1 MTLLVVGSIALDSVA
16 TPFGSTADAPGG
28 SAVFFAAAGCLL
40 HPVQVVGVI
49 GSDYPLG
56 VLKQLETRGVDLTG
70 VEQVQGESFR
80 WKAKYSYDLS
90 SRETL
95 DTRLGVFADFRPK
108 IPAAFQ
114 QAKYVFLGNID
125 PELQLGVL
133 DQVADP
139 ELVACDTMN
148 YWINSKKELL
158 LELLRHIDILMVND
172 TEARELSGD
181 WNIYRAA
188 HWILERGP
196 KRVVI
201 KQGEHGALLVDP
213 ETTFKVPAY
222 PLQEVFDPTG
232 AGDAFAGGFMAY
244 LASVKLLSSPAL
256 RRAMV
261 HGAAMGSFSVEAF
274 GIQGFDTVTLADVR
288 ARVRAFKELVHFELD

>member
-16 TPFGSTADAPGG
+16 TPFGQTADAPGG

-125 PELQLGVL
+125 PELQ
-133 DQVADP
+133 
-139 ELVACDTMN
+139 
-148 YWINSKKELL
+148 
-158 LELLRHIDILMVND
+158 
-172 TEARELSGD
+172 
-181 WNIYRAA
+181 
-188 HWILERGP
+188 
-196 KRVVI
+196 
-201 KQGEHGALLVDP
+201 
-213 ETTFKVPAY
+213 
-222 PLQEVFDPTG
+222 
-232 AGDAFAGGFMAY
+232 
-244 LASVKLLSSPAL
+244 
-256 RRAMV
+256 
-261 HGAAMGSFSVEAF
+261 
-274 GIQGFDTVTLADVR
+274 
-288 ARVRAFKELVHFELD
+288 

>member
-133 DQVADP
+133 DQVTDP